1 MAISKKRSRDSTKGG
16 NAVAQEFD
24 NKLDINGAEE
34 LSDGDNDHLSS
45 DDEEPAEFPEINPDS
60 DEDAGDSDDDAN
72 SDNDSIHS
80 SDSDTSLA
88 SFSSVPS
95 TSSNVSDFI
104 EKASKKPDE
113 TDYYSQPPKQKLGF
127 EATARTVRSDATGED
142 KTVYRNIEPGY
153 DSDSDTEEQQ
163 NAIGDVPAEWYEDMP
178 HIGYDINGKKILKPA
193 TKDELERFL
202 EHTEGD
208 ADTVPSKNMQQD
220 MKLTPDE
227 LRLIRRLEKGQVPD
241 DAFDPY
247 PDQVEF
253 FTGKGK
259 EMVTPISGAPEPKR
273 RFLPSKWEHE
283 KIMKIARAIRAGR
296 IVPNKP
302 KAPPKPTFYAIWSN
316 TDEHTPHVMDAPAP
330 QEPPPKTI
338 ESFNPPP
345 EYLFNEQE
353 RKEWE
358 ETDEQDRKIK
368 FMPQKYSNL
377 RLVPAYANLLKERFD
392 RCLDL
397 YLAPRVR
404 RTKLN
409 IDPES
414 LVPKLPSPR
423 ELKPFPIYNAISYTH
438 NARVRSIS
446 VDPTGIWLASAAD
459 DGYVRVWEL
468 SVGRCAYS
476 WNIGEGEPV
485 HSVEWCPDKEVSL
498 LVATSEKQVTV
509 LSPLPI
515 LTSGLS
521 KASAQRADFAF
532 ANPQA
537 GATKTADIRYARPNE
552 SQRENGLLVKIE
564 VPGTPKQVVW
574 HRKGDYFATVA
585 GDAGSK
591 SVLIHQLSKHQ
602 SQAPFKRSKG
612 SVQKVQFHPTRPQFL
627 LVTQRYVKLYDLVQQ
642 TLLKT
647 FLPGLRWLSSIDVHP
662 SGDNLIVGSYDRKVC
677 WFDIDLG
684 DKPYKTI
691 RYHNRAVR
699 AVKYHPSL
707 PLFASSSDDGS
718 VQVFHGRVF
727 DDLATN
733 ALIVPLKVL
742 KCHTLAN
749 GLGVL
754 DLHWH
759 PTQPFL
765 FSAGADGLVNLYSH

>member
-24 NKLDINGAEE
+24 NKLDLNGAEE

-60 DEDAGDSDDDAN
+60 DEDGGDSDDDAN

-283 KIMKIARAIRAGR
+283 K
-296 IVPNKP
+296 V
-302 KAPPKPTFYAIWSN
+302 
-316 TDEHTPHVMDAPAP
+316 
-330 QEPPPKTI
+330 
-338 ESFNPPP
+338 
-345 EYLFNEQE
+345 
-353 RKEWE
+353 
-358 ETDEQDRKIK
+358 
-368 FMPQKYSNL
+368 
-377 RLVPAYANLLKERFD
+377 
-392 RCLDL
+392 RCLDSL
-397 YLAPRVR
+397 Y
-404 RTKLN
+404 
-409 IDPES
+409 
-414 LVPKLPSPR
+414 
-423 ELKPFPIYNAISYTH
+423 YT
-438 NARVRSIS
+438 
-446 VDPTGIWLASAAD
+446 
-459 DGYVRVWEL
+459 
-468 SVGRCAYS
+468 
-476 WNIGEGEPV
+476 
-485 HSVEWCPDKEVSL
+485 
-498 LVATSEKQVTV
+498 
-509 LSPLPI
+509 
-515 LTSGLS
+515 LTSFRRL
-521 KASAQRADFAF
+521 
-532 ANPQA
+532 
-537 GATKTADIRYARPNE
+537 
-552 SQRENGLLVKIE
+552 
-564 VPGTPKQVVW
+564 
-574 HRKGDYFATVA
+574 
-585 GDAGSK
+585 
-591 SVLIHQLSKHQ
+591 
-602 SQAPFKRSKG
+602 
-612 SVQKVQFHPTRPQFL
+612 
-627 LVTQRYVKLYDLVQQ
+627 
-642 TLLKT
+642 
-647 FLPGLRWLSSIDVHP
+647 
-662 SGDNLIVGSYDRKVC
+662 
-677 WFDIDLG
+677 
-684 DKPYKTI
+684 
-691 RYHNRAVR
+691 
-699 AVKYHPSL
+699 
-707 PLFASSSDDGS
+707 
-718 VQVFHGRVF
+718 
-727 DDLATN
+727 
-733 ALIVPLKVL
+733 
-742 KCHTLAN
+742 
-749 GLGVL
+749 
-754 DLHWH
+754 
-759 PTQPFL
+759 
-765 FSAGADGLVNLYSH
+765 